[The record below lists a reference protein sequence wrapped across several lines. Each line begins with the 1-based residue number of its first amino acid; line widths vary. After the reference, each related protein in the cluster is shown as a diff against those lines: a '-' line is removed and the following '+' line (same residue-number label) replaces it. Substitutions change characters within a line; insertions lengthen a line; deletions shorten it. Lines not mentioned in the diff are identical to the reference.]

1 MENPS
6 ATLLRKIEK
15 RSAKICVVGL
25 GYVGVPLVVASAEA
39 GFQVIGVDVDKTK
52 VEQVNSGVCYV
63 EDAYSERLLASLVK
77 QRKIGAST
85 NLVEEAEHSDVI
97 IVCVPTPLNER
108 EEPDLSY
115 VKSVAKS
122 LSRSFSRFKLVILES
137 TSFPGTTED
146 IVKPILERA
155 GKRATKDF
163 ALVYSPE
170 RIDYGNPR
178 YSVKDIAKIVGG
190 LDLESTRLGAAFY
203 ESILKAPVVKVSSPS
218 VAEAAKIL
226 ENIFRYVNIG
236 LVNELS
242 VLHEE
247 LGVDF
252 IEAIGAAA
260 TKPFGFMAHYPGP
273 GIGGHCI
280 PKDPFY
286 LVYKAK
292 KLGIPLRLV
301 SAAEQVNKMMPRHVV
316 SRLMEALDKTKRPT
330 GQRTVALWGLAY
342 KGEVRD
348 TRRSPALDI
357 LKLLQKQNLQVKVY
371 DPYVSEVSVG
381 GRVYKSA
388 SSAEESV
395 RDADAVLVLTNH
407 QVFTLVKPSTVA
419 RAMKPHAV
427 LFDTK
432 NLLSRDEWER
442 AGFTYLATGKP

>member
-1 MENPS
+1 MENP
-6 ATLLRKIEK
+6 ANTLLRRIET

-25 GYVGVPLVVASAEA
+25 GYVGVPLSVASAEA
-39 GFQVIGVDVDKTK
+39 GFQVAGVDVDKGK
-52 VEQVNSGVCYV
+52 VEKINSGICYV
-63 EDAYSERLLASLVK
+63 EDAYSERLLPSLVK
-77 QRKIGAST
+77 QGKIHASN
-85 NLVEEAEHSDVI
+85 NLRDEAEKADVVI
-97 IVCVPTPLNER
+97 ICVPTPLNDE

-115 VKSVAKS
+115 VKSVARNLSSS
-122 LSRSFSRFKLVILES
+122 LSSYKLVILES
-137 TSFPGTTED
+137 TSYPGTTND
-146 IVKPILERA
+146 VVKPLLEKA
-155 GKRATKDF
+155 GRVASKDF

-170 RIDYGNPR
+170 RIDYGNPK
-178 YSVKDIAKIVGG
+178 YSVKDITKVVGG
-190 LDLESTRLGAAFY
+190 VDPESTRLGAAFY
-203 ESILKAPVVKVSSPS
+203 ETILKAPVVKVSSPS

-252 IEAIGAAA
+252 IEAISAAA

-286 LVYKAK
+286 LVYRAK

-316 SRLMEALDKTKRPT
+316 SRLIEALDKTKRPA

-342 KGEVRD
+342 KAEVKD

-407 QVFTLVKPSTVA
+407 QAFSLVKPSTVA
-419 RAMKPHAV
+419 RAMRPHAV

>member
-6 ATLLRKIEK
+6 ATLLRKIET
-15 RSAKICVVGL
+15 RSAKICIVGL
-25 GYVGVPLVVASAEA
+25 GYVGVPLAVASAEA

-52 VEQVNSGVCYV
+52 VDQVNSGTCYV
-63 EDAYSERLLASLVK
+63 EDAYSERLLPSLVK
-77 QRKIGAST
+77 QRKIWASM
-85 NLVEEAEHSDVI
+85 NLDEQAEHSDVI
-97 IVCVPTPLNER
+97 IVCVPTPLNEK

-122 LSRSFSRFKLVILES
+122 LSRAFSRFKLVILES
-137 TSFPGTTED
+137 TSFPGTTEN

-155 GKRATKDF
+155 GKTATRDF

-286 LVYKAK
+286 LVYRANKA
-292 KLGIPLRLV
+292 GFPLRMV
-301 SAAEQVNKMMPRHVV
+301 SSAEVQNNGMPKHTVERLLKTLRKLKKNPRNVRVV
-316 SRLMEALDKTKRPT
+316 
-330 GQRTVALWGLAY
+330 LWGLAY
-342 KGEVRD
+342 KGGVKD
-348 TRRSPALDI
+348 TRRSPSVDL
-357 LKLLQKQNLQVKVY
+357 LKIFQRLGVK
-371 DPYVSEVSVG
+371 
-381 GRVYKSA
+381 
-388 SSAEESV
+388 
-395 RDADAVLVLTNH
+395 
-407 QVFTLVKPSTVA
+407 
-419 RAMKPHAV
+419 
-427 LFDTK
+427 
-432 NLLSRDEWER
+432 
-442 AGFTYLATGKP
+442 

>member
-6 ATLLRKIEK
+6 ATLLRKIET
-15 RSAKICVVGL
+15 RSAKICIVGL
-25 GYVGVPLVVASAEA
+25 GYVGVPLAVASAEA

-52 VEQVNSGVCYV
+52 VQQVNSGTCYV
-63 EDAYSERLLASLVK
+63 EDAYSERLLPSLVK
-77 QRKIGAST
+77 QRKIWASM
-85 NLVEEAEHSDVI
+85 NLDEQAEHSDVI
-97 IVCVPTPLNER
+97 IVCVPTPLNEK

-122 LSRSFSRFKLVILES
+122 LSRAFSRFKLVILES
-137 TSFPGTTED
+137 TSFPGTTEN

-155 GKRATKDF
+155 GKTATRDF

-190 LDLESTRLGAAFY
+190 LDPQSTRLGAAFY

-286 LVYKAK
+286 LVYRKGCEQDDAPTCSVTTDVGVAEVK
-292 KLGIPLRLV
+292 ETGSWLDRGLVGFGLQGRGERYQEEPSLGGVEAPSEISGPSQGLRPVRL
-301 SAAEQVNKMMPRHVV
+301 KCDGPR
-316 SRLMEALDKTKRPT
+316 
-330 GQRTVALWGLAY
+330 
-342 KGEVRD
+342 
-348 TRRSPALDI
+348 
-357 LKLLQKQNLQVKVY
+357 
-371 DPYVSEVSVG
+371 
-381 GRVYKSA
+381 
-388 SSAEESV
+388 
-395 RDADAVLVLTNH
+395 
-407 QVFTLVKPSTVA
+407 
-419 RAMKPHAV
+419 
-427 LFDTK
+427 
-432 NLLSRDEWER
+432 
-442 AGFTYLATGKP
+442 

>member
-1 MENPS
+1 VENP
-6 ATLLRKIEK
+6 ANTLLRRIET
-15 RSAKICVVGL
+15 RSAKICIVGL
-25 GYVGVPLVVASAEA
+25 GYVGVPLSVASAEA
-39 GFQVIGVDVDKTK
+39 GFQVAGVDVDKGK
-52 VEQVNSGVCYV
+52 VEKINSGICYV
-63 EDAYSERLLASLVK
+63 EDAYSERLLPSLVK
-77 QRKIGAST
+77 QGKIHASN
-85 NLVEEAEHSDVI
+85 NLKDEAEKADVVI
-97 IVCVPTPLNER
+97 ICVPTPLNDE

-115 VKSVAKS
+115 VKSVARNLSSS
-122 LSRSFSRFKLVILES
+122 LSNYKLVILES
-137 TSFPGTTED
+137 TSYPGTTND
-146 IVKPILERA
+146 VVKPLLEKGGRVA
-155 GKRATKDF
+155 SKDF

-170 RIDYGNPR
+170 RIDYGNPK
-178 YSVKDIAKIVGG
+178 YSVKDISKVVGG
-190 LDLESTRLGAAFY
+190 VDPESTRLGAAFY
-203 ESILKAPVVKVSSPS
+203 ETILKAPVVKVSSPS

-286 LVYKAK
+286 LVYRAK
-292 KLGIPLRLV
+292 KLGLPLRLV

-316 SRLMEALDKTKRPT
+316 SRLMEALDKTKRPA

-342 KGEVRD
+342 KGEVKD

-371 DPYVSEVSVG
+371 DPYVPEVSVG

-395 RDADAVLVLTNH
+395 RDAEAVLVLTNH

>member
-1 MENPS
+1 M
-6 ATLLRKIEK
+6 
-15 RSAKICVVGL
+15 
-25 GYVGVPLVVASAEA
+25 
-39 GFQVIGVDVDKTK
+39 
-52 VEQVNSGVCYV
+52 
-63 EDAYSERLLASLVK
+63 
-77 QRKIGAST
+77 
-85 NLVEEAEHSDVI
+85 
-97 IVCVPTPLNER
+97 
-108 EEPDLSY
+108 
-115 VKSVAKS
+115 
-122 LSRSFSRFKLVILES
+122 
-137 TSFPGTTED
+137 
-146 IVKPILERA
+146 
-155 GKRATKDF
+155 
-163 ALVYSPE
+163 
-170 RIDYGNPR
+170 
-178 YSVKDIAKIVGG
+178 
-190 LDLESTRLGAAFY
+190 STRLGAAFY
-203 ESILKAPVVKVSSPS
+203 ETILKAPVVKVSSPS

-301 SAAEQVNKMMPRHVV
+301 SAAEAVNKMMPRHVV

-357 LKLLQKQNLQVKVY
+357 LKLLQKQSVQVKVY
-371 DPYVSEVSVG
+371 DPYVPEVSVG
-381 GRVYKSA
+381 GHVYQSA

-395 RDADAVLVLTNH
+395 REAEAVLVLTNH
-407 QVFTLVKPSTVA
+407 QVFTLVKPSTIA

>member
-6 ATLLRKIEK
+6 ATLLRKIET
-15 RSAKICVVGL
+15 RSAKICIVGL
-25 GYVGVPLVVASAEA
+25 GYVGVPLAVASAEA

-52 VEQVNSGVCYV
+52 VEQVNSGTCYV
-63 EDAYSERLLASLVK
+63 EDAYSERLLPSLVK
-77 QRKIGAST
+77 QRKIWASM

-97 IVCVPTPLNER
+97 IVCVPTPLNEK

-122 LSRSFSRFKLVILES
+122 LSRAFSRFKLVILES
-137 TSFPGTTED
+137 TSFPGTTEN

-155 GKRATKDF
+155 GKTATKDF

-190 LDLESTRLGAAFY
+190 LDPESTRLGAAFY

-286 LVYKAK
+286 LVYRAK
-292 KLGIPLRLV
+292 EVGLPLRLV
-301 SAAEQVNKMMPRHVV
+301 SAAKAVNKMMPRHVV
-316 SRLMEALDKTKRPT
+316 SRLMLVLQRLKKPAL
-330 GQRTVALWGLAY
+330 GLTVVLWGLAY

-348 TRRSPALDI
+348 TRRSPALEV
-357 LKLLQKQNLQVKVY
+357 LKLLQKYRVQVKVY
-371 DPYVSEVSVG
+371 DPYVSSVTVH
-381 GRVYKSA
+381 GRTYRSA
-388 SSAEESV
+388 GSLEDSV
-395 RDADAVLVLTNH
+395 RDADAIVILTNH
-407 QVFTLVKPSTVA
+407 NRFREVKLSGVRRLMRPE
-419 RAMKPHAV
+419 PV

-432 NLLSRDEWER
+432 NLLQREEVEK
-442 AGFTYLATGKP
+442 AGFRFLGVGRP